1 MGRLEIDWGLTDLGI
16 ESKTRIESRETGWDV
31 GTKGAVEVS
40 KEGKR
45 WGKVKVE
52 WGEEE

>member
-1 MGRLEIDWGLTDLGI
+1 MTDSKLELEIGVK
-16 ESKTRIESRETGWDV
+16 SNETGWEV
-31 GTKGAVEVS
+31 GTKGAIEVS

-45 WGKVKVE
+45 WGKVILK